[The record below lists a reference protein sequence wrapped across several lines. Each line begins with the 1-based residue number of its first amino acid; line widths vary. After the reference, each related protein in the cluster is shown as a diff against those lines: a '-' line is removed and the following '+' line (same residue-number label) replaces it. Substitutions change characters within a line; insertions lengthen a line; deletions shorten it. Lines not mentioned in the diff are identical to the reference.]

1 VNASGEIVAHS
12 TGTTEIT
19 IAKGNATKKFTITVV
34 SEARKATTVTL
45 SETNV
50 KLVNGQEKFL
60 TGQVKD
66 QYGDPYFVN
75 YIDEDLEV
83 SKAFNS
89 NNEEIAEAIRPEGQ
103 AQSGLVTDKEGKFSF
118 GVRASADKVGTG
130 KIEVKRVSD
139 NKVIDTLNV
148 TVSNDR
154 EVTSHKLELVSGTD
168 LVLDKY
174 DGANPV
180 DNTLTLRYNGYN
192 KDGFLVGAETIR
204 TAPAAGEYSVKSSN
218 INVVTVD
225 DAEDEN
231 ENITVTAVGEG
242 TANIEIYYGAVKVDS
257 VTVTVKDSTPKISSI
272 ALKDV
277 KAITAV
283 DASNPEFD
291 LTKVFTVDGNNKV
304 SGVTL
309 SGTTADVYLDTED
322 MVLYVEKGT
331 NSLDYN
337 EGADLKL
344 ADVSIALDFTTED
357 TKYTDGLNL
366 KAGDKGNIVVKVT
379 RPGEANPIATQVI
392 TVNIPKSK

>member
-1 VNASGEIVAHS
+1 MNASGEIVAHS

-19 IAKGNATKKFTITVV
+19 ITKGNATKKFTITVV

-75 YIDEDLEV
+75 YIDKDLVV

-89 NNEEIAEAIRPEGQ
+89 NNEEIAEAIKPAGQ
-103 AQSGLVTDKEGKFSF
+103 AQSGVVTDKEGKFSF

-130 KIEVKRVSD
+130 KIEIKRVSD
-139 NKVIDTLNV
+139 NKVIATLNV
-148 TVSNDR
+148 TVSNDTK
-154 EVTSHKLELVSGTD
+154 VTSHKLELVSGTD

-192 KDGFLVGAETIR
+192 KDGFLVGAETIG
-204 TAPAAGEYSVKSSN
+204 TAPTAGAYSVKSSN
-218 INVVTVD
+218 TNVVTVD
-225 DAEDEN
+225 NTED

-291 LTKVFTVDGNNKV
+291 LTKVFTVDSNNKV

-309 SGTTADVYLDTED
+309 SGTTADVYLDTDD

-331 NSLDYN
+331 NSAGYN
-337 EGADLKL
+337 KDTDLKL
-344 ADVSIALDFTTED
+344 ADVSIALDFTTTD
-357 TKYTDGLNL
+357 TAYTDGLDL
-366 KAGDKGNIVVKVT
+366 EAGDKGHIVVKVT
-379 RPGEANPIATQVI
+379 RPC
-392 TVNIPKSK
+392 